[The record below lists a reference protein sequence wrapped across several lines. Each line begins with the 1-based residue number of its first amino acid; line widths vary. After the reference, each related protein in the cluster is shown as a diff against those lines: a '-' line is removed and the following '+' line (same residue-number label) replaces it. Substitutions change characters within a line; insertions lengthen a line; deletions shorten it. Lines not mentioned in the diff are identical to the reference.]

1 MIGSRQGWR
10 EVAYAPC
17 PAGLAELAHGLA
29 PVTGLGGRVVHLVPG
44 VARAADP
51 TGFPDVMRGE
61 ETQILGA
68 SSAAAGGQ
76 HCFVLPGTHSKWAW
90 AEHGRIAR
98 FATYMTGEVYACLV
112 QHSIL
117 GRLMSGHD
125 ADAEAF
131 EQGLARARASAG
143 DPPGRL
149 LHDLF
154 SARTLGLFAA
164 VPPTGL
170 ASYLSGLLIGCRD
183 RGGPGGHRSGRGDH
197 PRQQRA
203 GAALRP
209 GDRLERRQGGRGRH
223 GCRGARAVR
232 DRAGGG
238 NAGGERAMDEQ
249 LATAMAAL
257 PLVAILRGLRP
268 EEALGIGEALLEAG
282 FRILEVPLNS
292 PEPFESIRLLADAV
306 GNRAVVG
313 AGTVTDMEQV
323 ARLREAGGRLVVMPH
338 TDPEVIKAA
347 KAAGMACLPGVATPS
362 EAFAALRAGAD
373 GAQTVSGRD
382 AGTDSP
388 QSVAGHPAAGIA
400 VLPVGGI
407 TPDNMQPWRAAGA
420 AGFGLGSA
428 LYRPGATPG
437 EVGEAAAR
445 FVAAWRRG

>member
-1 MIGSRQGWR
+1 MDDDAVMIGLDWGTTSLRAYRIGTGGAVLEQRSAAAGILQVPDGDFAGTLKASVGDWLEREPDLPVLAAGMIGSRQGWR
-10 EVAYAPC
+10 EVDYAPC
-17 PAGLAELAHGLA
+17 PAGLDELAHGLA
-29 PVTGLGGRVVHLVPG
+29 PVTGIGGRVVHLVPG

-51 TGFPDVMRGE
+51 NGFPDVMRGE

-170 ASYLSGLLIGCRD
+170 ASYLSGLLIGCRG
-183 RGGPGGHRSGRGDH
+183 RGGPGGHSTGRGDH

-203 GAALRP
+203 GAALCP
-209 GDRLERRQGGRGRH
+209 GDRCERWQGGRGRH

-238 NAGGERAMDEQ
+238 NAGGEQPWMSS
-249 LATAMAAL
+249 
-257 PLVAILRGLRP
+257 LRP
-268 EEALGIGEALLEAG
+268 
-282 FRILEVPLNS
+282 
-292 PEPFESIRLLADAV
+292 
-306 GNRAVVG
+306 
-313 AGTVTDMEQV
+313 
-323 ARLREAGGRLVVMPH
+323 
-338 TDPEVIKAA
+338 
-347 KAAGMACLPGVATPS
+347 
-362 EAFAALRAGAD
+362 
-373 GAQTVSGRD
+373 
-382 AGTDSP
+382 
-388 QSVAGHPAAGIA
+388 
-400 VLPVGGI
+400 
-407 TPDNMQPWRAAGA
+407 PWQHCR
-420 AGFGLGSA
+420 
-428 LYRPGATPG
+428 
-437 EVGEAAAR
+437 
-445 FVAAWRRG
+445 W